1 MNYIQNRKIFFS
13 ISLILI
19 AICFAAM
26 GINYVSGR
34 GLLNYD
40 IEFSG
45 GSILHLDLMTD
56 FNVET
61 EIMPL
66 VIEYLGDD
74 SAVIQ
79 LVPDTHQIM
88 ITTKTTDATMR
99 TEFVKQVQKELNL
112 TGNIILAEDSVSPT
126 ISTELQANAM
136 YAIVLGSILML
147 IYIWVRF
154 KDFKFGAAAVVALV
168 HDVLIMLFVYA
179 VFRVPINN
187 SFIAAILTII
197 GYSINDTIIVFDRIR
212 ENRRVIGGSD
222 EEVINKSISQTLT
235 RSINTSITTLIM
247 VALLNICGTASV
259 REFAFPLVIGVI
271 SGTYSSIFIASP
283 VWFEMRKIAKR
294 MRKKATT

>member
-112 TGNIILAEDSVSPT
+112 TENIILAEDSVSPT